1 MATPQDRPPAVV
13 AVATAVVGALVALV
27 LGLVTFGVQAT
38 VHPADVPLAVA
49 VGADAPP
56 QLRAVADKLAG
67 ADAAEVSWR
76 VTAPDEARDLLK
88 AQDVYGV
95 LELAPGSATVVLSGA
110 VNPSGTQVAQQ
121 VLTGV
126 AQGAGL
132 PAKVVTLDP
141 ASAAGRT
148 APLAASALLWI
159 GGLVA
164 GAAFTVLSARSRGR
178 VGVGARLLGATTA
191 AVLAVAVVAGF
202 FAWWDS
208 ALPLGWDVLGYLALV
223 AVSFA
228 LLQSGLLRVLG
239 LRAMAVLAPLYLM
252 APAVA
257 GQVPELLDPAYRAL
271 LWSWTPFRFST
282 EGLRALL
289 QGGTVDAAQVWV
301 FVGIAL
307 AGLVVVLLPVKEAQP
322 DLADGVAVSG
332 GATPSR
338 GEAASGSAGR
348 AVLPADRKG

>member
-67 ADAAEVSWR
+67 TDSAEVSWR
-76 VTAPDEARDLLK
+76 VAAPAEARDLLK
-88 AQDVYGV
+88 SQDVYGV

-121 VLTGV
+121 VLSGV

-164 GAAFTVLSARSRGR
+164 CAAFTLLSTRNKTGL
-178 VGVGARLLGATTA
+178 GTRLLGATTA
-191 AVLAVAVVAGF
+191 AVPAVAVVAGF

-208 ALPLGWDVLGYLALV
+208 TLPLGWDVLSYLALV
-223 AVSFA
+223 ALSFA
-228 LLQSGLLRVLG
+228 LLQAGLLRLLG

-257 GQVPELLDPAYRAL
+257 GQVPELLNPAYRAL

-289 QGGTVDAAQVWV
+289 QNGTLEAAQVWV
-301 FVGIAL
+301 FVGLAL
-307 AGLVVVLLPVKEAQP
+307 AGLLILLLPAKEAQP
-322 DLADGVAVSG
+322 DLADGVVDV
-332 GATPSR
+332 R
-338 GEAASGSAGR
+338 
-348 AVLPADRKG
+348 VDQADRLPGAQHQRTA